1 MKPNKTEKSVSNM
14 DVLQDIRGLL
24 SVTHERENVKA
35 VDVNSENSLEA
46 EMTGLKAQIKSYEEL
61 VQKQK
66 EELHRVETEKE
77 EFAAKLKMLESG
89 KDKLIVQSSKSA
101 VPGEEAAQIEARIEE
116 LSSALAKMDELTR
129 LKSQDLLRRIGR
141 LFQEAGQGEVAIEF
155 RKAASELEVV
165 ENFAHFLRALLA
177 Q

>member
-35 VDVNSENSLEA
+35 VDVNSENLEA
-46 EMTGLKAQIKSYEEL
+46 EMTGLKAQIKSYKEL

-66 EELHRVETEKE
+66 EELLRVENEKQ
-77 EFAAKLKMLESG
+77 ALIAKLTALECG
-89 KDKLIVQSSKSA
+89 KDKITFPSSTSMKL
-101 VPGEEAAQIEARIEE
+101 GEDAAQIEARIEE

-141 LFQEAGQGEVAIEF
+141 LFQESGQGEVAIEF
-155 RKAASELEVV
+155 RKGASGLEVA
-165 ENFAHFLRALLA
+165 ENFAHFLRALLD
-177 Q
+177 

>member
-35 VDVNSENSLEA
+35 VDVNSENLEA
-46 EMTGLKAQIKSYEEL
+46 EMTGLKAQIKSYKEL

-66 EELHRVETEKE
+66 EELLRVENEKQ
-77 EFAAKLKMLESG
+77 ALNAKLTALECG
-89 KDKLIVQSSKSA
+89 KDKITSPSSTSMKL
-101 VPGEEAAQIEARIEE
+101 GEDAAQIEARIEE

-141 LFQEAGQGEVAIEF
+141 LFQESGQGEVAIEF
-155 RKAASELEVV
+155 RKGASGLEVA
-165 ENFAHFLRALLA
+165 ENFAHFLRALLD
-177 Q
+177 

>member
-66 EELHRVETEKE
+66 EELLRVENEKE
-77 EFAAKLKMLESG
+77 ALTAKLTALECG
-89 KDKLIVQSSKSA
+89 KDKITSPSSTSMKL
-101 VPGEEAAQIEARIEE
+101 GEDAAQIEASIEE
-116 LSSALAKMDELTR
+116 LSSALAKIDELTR

-141 LFQEAGQGEVAIEF
+141 LFQESGQGEVAIEF
-155 RKAASELEVV
+155 RKGASGLEVA
-165 ENFAHFLRALLA
+165 ENFAHFLRALLD
-177 Q
+177 

>member
-35 VDVNSENSLEA
+35 VDVNSENLEA

-66 EELHRVETEKE
+66 EELLRVENEKQ
-77 EFAAKLKMLESG
+77 ALIAKLTALECG
-89 KDKLIVQSSKSA
+89 KDKITFPSSTSMKL
-101 VPGEEAAQIEARIEE
+101 GEDAAQIEARIEE

-141 LFQEAGQGEVAIEF
+141 LFQESGQGEVAIEF
-155 RKAASELEVV
+155 RKGASGLEVA
-165 ENFAHFLRALLA
+165 ENFAHFLRALLD
-177 Q
+177 